1 MKKILVLFAHPAFQ
15 KSRINKILIQGIDD
29 MEGIT
34 FHDLYQAYPEM
45 DIDVKPEQLLV
56 DEHDVIIFHHPFYW
70 YSAPAMLKEWQDLVL
85 QHGWAYGSQ
94 GESLKDK
101 MFLQVL
107 TTGGEQKAYCTEGYN
122 RFTIRQL
129 LTPFEQTANL
139 CKMKY
144 LPPFVVYGTHSIN
157 KKEVLKQRNNYMDL
171 LSGLRDEQI
180 NIDDLMTKEYF
191 NDYFIIK

>member
-15 KSRINKILIQGIDD
+15 KSRINKILIQGIDA

-45 DIDVKPEQLLV
+45 DIEVKHEQQLV
-56 DEHDVIIFHHPFYW
+56 DEHDIIIFHHPFYW
-70 YSAPAMLKEWQDLVL
+70 YSAPALLKEWQDLVL
-85 QHGWAYGSQ
+85 QHGWAYGSH
-94 GESLKDK
+94 GESLNNK

-107 TTGGEQKAYCTEGYN
+107 TAGGEQKAYCTKGYN

-129 LTPFEQTANL
+129 LIPYEQTANL

-144 LPPFVVYGTHSIN
+144 LPPFVVHGTHSIS
-157 KKEVLKQRNNYMDL
+157 KEEVLKQRNNYMDL

-191 NDYFIIK
+191 NDYLLG

>member
-15 KSRINKILIQGIDD
+15 KSRINKILIQGIDA

-45 DIDVKPEQLLV
+45 DIDVKPEQQLV

-85 QHGWAYGSQ
+85 QHGWAYGSE

-101 MFLQVL
+101 IFLQVM
-107 TTGGEQKAYCTEGYN
+107 TAGGEQKAYCTKGYN

-129 LTPFEQTANL
+129 LTPFEQTAYL

-144 LPPFVVYGTHSIN
+144 LPPFIVHGTHSIT
-157 KKEVLKQRNNYMDL
+157 KEEVLKQRNNYMDL
-171 LSGLRDEQI
+171 LIGLRDEQI

-191 NDYFIIK
+191 NDYFLNK

>member
-1 MKKILVLFAHPAFQ
+1 
-15 KSRINKILIQGIDD
+15 

-45 DIDVKPEQLLV
+45 DIEVKPEQQLV
-56 DEHDVIIFHHPFYW
+56 DDHDIIIFHHPFYW
-70 YSAPAMLKEWQDLVL
+70 YSAPAILKEWQDLVL
-85 QHGWAYGSQ
+85 QHGWAYGSH

-107 TTGGEQKAYCTEGYN
+107 TAGGEQKAYCKKGYN

-144 LPPFVVYGTHSIN
+144 LPPFVVHGTHSIS
-157 KKEVLKQRNNYMDL
+157 KEEVLKQRNNYMNL
-171 LSGLRDEQI
+171 LCGLRDEQI

-191 NDYFIIK
+191 NDYFLSK